1 MKLVRKHIACRLVP
15 IAVIKMVWC
24 TRRRLVLQLEYIF
37 ENTQA
42 LLVYFSVSAVRGNF
56 GSAALPAGLM
66 KSNAEI
72 EVGFR
77 S

>member
-1 MKLVRKHIACRLVP
+1 
-15 IAVIKMVWC
+15 MVWC

-77 S
+77 SWMYLNQACINQRETAPI